1 VETKASHVLI
11 GTLLLLLVGAL
22 FSFVIWLAR
31 FDRGVA
37 QDYDI
42 FFRGAVTGLAEGAPV
57 RFQGVPIGQ
66 VRKIALLPNDPGVV
80 RVRARV
86 NGDAPI
92 LRGATA
98 TLELQGFTGVAF
110 VQIEGGFRGQPQILP
125 EAGQDVAVI
134 PSRPS
139 AFQSLYQNAPQLIE
153 QATIAVNRLGIVL
166 NEDNRKSFGQ
176 TIANINTLTAGLA
189 KKTPQLEQSIDGLN
203 ATMVELKAAANSVD
217 KLAKSASGPVAD
229 QLPKLFDETR
239 LVMQA
244 TDSVMQDLKT
254 TLKSGQPAVASLSD
268 TTVPELNKLMTDLR
282 ALTRTLQ
289 VTAEKLESGGA
300 TSLLSGDA
308 VPEYKSSAK

>member
-1 VETKASHVLI
+1 VETRASHVLI
-11 GTLLLLLVGAL
+11 GTFLLLLVGAL
-22 FSFVIWLAR
+22 FGFVIWLAR
-31 FDRGVA
+31 FDRSAA
-37 QDYDI
+37 QEYDI
-42 FFRGAVTGLAEGAPV
+42 FFRGSVTGLAEGAPV

-66 VRKIALLPNDPGVV
+66 VRKIALMPDDPGVV

-86 NGDAPI
+86 NDNAPI

-98 TLELQGFTGVAF
+98 TLELQGLTGVAF
-110 VQIEGGFRGQPQILP
+110 VQIEGGFRGQPRILP

-139 AFQSLYQNAPQLIE
+139 AFQSLFQNTPLLIE
-153 QATIAVNRLGIVL
+153 QATVAVNRLGILL
-166 NEDNRKSFGQ
+166 NEDNRKNLGQ
-176 TIANINTLTAGLA
+176 TLININRLTAGLA
-189 KKTPQLEQSIDGLN
+189 KKTPQLEQSIDDLN
-203 ATMVELKAAANSVD
+203 ATMVELKTAANSID
-217 KLAKSASGPVAD
+217 RLAKSASGPMVN
-229 QLPKLFDETR
+229 QLPKLLDETR
-239 LVMQA
+239 MVMQGA
-244 TDSVMQDLKT
+244 ESMMQDLKT

-308 VPEYKSSAK
+308 VPEYKPSAK